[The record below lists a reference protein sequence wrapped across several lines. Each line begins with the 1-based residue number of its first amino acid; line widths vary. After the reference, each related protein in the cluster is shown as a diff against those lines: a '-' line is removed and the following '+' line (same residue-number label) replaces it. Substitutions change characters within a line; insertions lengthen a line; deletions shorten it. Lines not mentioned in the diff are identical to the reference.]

1 MNMDAFKPAPVMET
15 LRFESEPS
23 GAEAKTS
30 TGQTCRTPC
39 ALAVPASN
47 GLSVTFT
54 LNGYKPE
61 AETVELVS
69 MGDGTSSL
77 RPNPVLVELT
87 PGAAPK
93 KTAPAPAK
101 KKKPAPK
108 PKPASAAAPA
118 AAPAA
123 TAPGAGSNAASPWPS
138 PAR

>member
-1 MNMDAFKPAPVMET
+1 MNMDALKPAPMMET
-15 LRFESEPS
+15 VRFESEPS

-39 ALAVPASN
+39 ALAVPAAS
-47 GLSVTFT
+47 GMTVTFT

-61 AETVELVS
+61 SEKVELVS

-87 PGAAPK
+87 PGAPPK
-93 KTAPAPAK
+93 KTAPAPA

-123 TAPGAGSNAASPWPS
+123 MAPGPGSTAASPWPS